1 MSGGRGPRVLYV
13 IVCAAGPASGVG
25 ELIGAAMGEGWEVCV
40 LATPAAVA
48 FLDVAAV
55 ETQTGWPVFS
65 EYRRPGEAKRQPPAD
80 AVVVAP
86 ATYNTINKWAAGIVD
101 NYALGSFAE
110 ATGLG
115 LPVVV
120 LASVGEAL
128 AGNRVFRRSL
138 DTLREAGVQV
148 QVQIRCGSEEEARS
162 SRGRWPSKPC
172 GSETQRGP
180 LTEARGPHHAEAE
193 GFEPSM
199 GLKAQT
205 ALAVRRHRPD

>member
-1 MSGGRGPRVLYV
+1 MSGGRGSRVLYV
-13 IVCAAGPASGVG
+13 IVCAAWPAPGVG
-25 ELIGAAMGEGWEVCV
+25 KLIGAAMGEGWEVCV

-48 FLDVAAV
+48 FLDVAAI
-55 ETQTGWPVFS
+55 EAQTGWPVFS

-120 LASVGEAL
+120 LPSVGDAL

-138 DTLREAGVQV
+138 DTLREAGVL
-148 QVQIRCGSEEEARS
+148 VQIRCGSEEEGEEFPWTPA
-162 SRGRWPSKPC
+162 
-172 GSETQRGP
+172 
-180 LTEARGPHHAEAE
+180 LEALR
-193 GFEPSM
+193 
-199 GLKAQT
+199 Q
-205 ALAVRRHRPD
+205 